1 MEGRPIEFLLP
12 ATPEQK
18 AICDSWDSSFRVR
31 VQAGAGTGKT
41 STMKR
46 LADVAIRAGFSV
58 IYLAFNKQVQIE
70 IQESYEKEAKP
81 VWGVDNR
88 QFQSKTPQI

>member
-1 MEGRPIEFLLP
+1 
-12 ATPEQK
+12 
-18 AICDSWDSSFRVR
+18 
-31 VQAGAGTGKT
+31 
-41 STMKR
+41 MKR

-70 IQESYEKEAKP
+70 IQESYEKEAKT